1 MLLRGLGK
9 RLEKAKEFRMKNFSV
24 ISGKKPM
31 FNRDKSSKSGSGDEY
46 RETTTPLADTA
57 AATLLGTQAQQ
68 ASETH
73 SVTRHSAIP
82 PVIAPIVL
90 PREARG
96 DQKHELK
103 KLIVGK
109 GISLDGKIS
118 SCDRLIVDGKVEAEL
133 QDCHTVEITENGT
146 FKGAAEI
153 AGAEI
158 SGHYE
163 GSLTVRENL
172 LIRASGRVT
181 GTVRYGKLH
190 IEDGG
195 EINGDVK
202 SLASN
207 KA

>member
-1 MLLRGLGK
+1 
-9 RLEKAKEFRMKNFSV
+9 MKNFTV
-24 ISGKKPM
+24 TTGRKTM
-31 FNRDKSSKSGSGDEY
+31 FQRDKSAKSSLGDEI
-46 RETTTPLADTA
+46 RETITPLSDTTTS
-57 AATLLGTQAQQ
+57 TLLSPQAQQ
-68 ASETH
+68 GGDTH
-73 SVTRHSAIP
+73 TISRHATVP
-82 PVIAPIVL
+82 PAVSPIVL

-96 DQKHELK
+96 DAKHELK

-153 AGAEI
+153 TGAEI
-158 SGHYE
+158 SGHYD

-172 LIRASGRVT
+172 LIRSTGRVT

-202 SLASN
+202 SLAST
-207 KA
+207 KP

>member
-1 MLLRGLGK
+1 
-9 RLEKAKEFRMKNFSV
+9 
-24 ISGKKPM
+24 M
-31 FNRDKSSKSGSGDEY
+31 FTRDKTSKSTSSDDA
-46 RETTTPLADTA
+46 RETVTPLSDTSSTSSA
-57 AATLLGTQAQQ
+57 LAPSATTTTANGG
-68 ASETH
+68 H
-73 SVTRHSAIP
+73 SVARHYSIP
-82 PVIAPIVL
+82 PAPSATTL
-90 PREARG
+90 REARNESKDG
-96 DQKHELK
+96 TK
-103 KLIVGK
+103 KLIVGQ

-158 SGHYE
+158 SGHYD

-172 LIRASGRVT
+172 LIRSTGRVT

-202 SLASN
+202 SISST
-207 KA
+207 KT

>member
-1 MLLRGLGK
+1 
-9 RLEKAKEFRMKNFSV
+9 MKNFTV
-24 ISGKKPM
+24 TTGRKTM
-31 FNRDKSSKSGSGDEY
+31 FTRDKTAKSNLGDEI
-46 RETTTPLADTA
+46 RETITPLSDTTTS
-57 AATLLGTQAQQ
+57 TLLAPQAQQ
-68 ASETH
+68 SMDSHTVA
-73 SVTRHSAIP
+73 RHTGIP
-82 PVIAPIVL
+82 PVTPIVL

-96 DQKHELK
+96 DSKHELK

-153 AGAEI
+153 ASAEI
-158 SGHYE
+158 SGHYD

-172 LIRASGRVT
+172 LIRSTGRVT

-202 SLASN
+202 TLAS